1 MPRPDASRPDASL
14 PRRPLSRLVLGL
26 APVFILA
33 GGAIF
38 PELGLVVP
46 LILLVAVLGG
56 LTRRRWFCSA
66 ACPRASL
73 LDILGSRLP
82 RRRPLP
88 PALRSP
94 ALRMTLCGMLMLCAV
109 GQTAR
114 LWPSLRA
121 LGAFF
126 WLVCLVTLGLSLLM
140 AFLWKPRAW
149 CAVCPVGALQDT
161 IAARTASRP
170 GQAD

>member
-1 MPRPDASRPDASL
+1 MPRPDVSRPDASL

-33 GGAIF
+33 GGAFF
-38 PELGLVVP
+38 PALGLVVP
-46 LILLVAVLGG
+46 LILLAAVLGG
-56 LTRRRWFCSA
+56 LKRRRWFCSA

-73 LDILGSRLP
+73 LEILGTRLP

-88 PALRSP
+88 PAFRSP
-94 ALRMTLCGMLMLCAV
+94 ALRTALCAFLMLCAL

-114 LWPSLRA
+114 LWPSLEA
-121 LGAFF
+121 IGFFF
-126 WLVCLVTLGLSLLM
+126 WLVCLVTLGLSFLM

-149 CAVCPVGALQDT
+149 CAVCPVGALQDN
-161 IAARTASRP
+161 IAARTAPRP